1 MNASQSET
9 PQQILE
15 RLGLALPPVD
25 DDPHYT
31 NARESAGGQIFISG
45 QLPYRDGVLP
55 MSGRVGAEV
64 SVDEARDLMIQ
75 ATLNGLAVAAH
86 ATGGLDRVRMI
97 QMLAF
102 VNAVDGFEQQSRVA
116 DAGSNLLTDVLG
128 DDGRHARTAI
138 GVASLPRNS
147 AVEVQFICEAKR

>member
-1 MNASQSET
+1 
-9 PQQILE
+9 
-15 RLGLALPPVD
+15 
-25 DDPHYT
+25 
-31 NARESAGGQIFISG
+31 
-45 QLPYRDGVLP
+45 

-64 SVDEARDLMIQ
+64 SVDDARDLMLQ
-75 ATLNGLAVAAH
+75 ATLNGLAIAAQ

-102 VNAVDGFEQQSRVA
+102 VNGVDGFAQQSRVA

>member
-1 MNASQSET
+1 MTAPTTET
-9 PQQILE
+9 PEHALE

-31 NARESAGGQIFISG
+31 NARAAADGQIFISG

-64 SVDEARDLMIQ
+64 SVDDARDLMLQ
-75 ATLNGLAVAAH
+75 ATLNGLAIAAQ

-102 VNAVDGFEQQSRVA
+102 VNGVDGFAQQSRVA